1 MPHLHYPESR
11 STSDKVS
18 QTWSRCNLVWS
29 AEPVCEVIETVKTQK
44 WFDQKNYF
52 QYNLGYQI
60 YRPKCQMVWENVPH
74 IDTNIKGK
82 RELKMV
88 PLMCNQHCYRYF
100 DLFQPFSNT
109 VRLLHDI
116 WVYAICSFFHF
127 FHFHC
132 CPGKTGCDVKQGNY
146 ISSLKWKPS

>member
-1 MPHLHYPESR
+1 MHHP
-11 STSDKVS
+11 K
-18 QTWSRCNLVWS
+18 
-29 AEPVCEVIETVKTQK
+29 
-44 WFDQKNYF
+44 
-52 QYNLGYQI
+52 YQI
-60 YRPKCQMVWENVPH
+60 HSDDYQICHPKYQICSQNIQNTKQTLPNTKYTVPNTKYTLPKQIFKWYEKMCH
-74 IDTNIKGK
+74 IKCK

-88 PLMCNQHCYRYF
+88 PLMCNQHWYRYF
-100 DLFQPFSNT
+100 DLYQPFSNT

-116 WVYAICSFFHF
+116 WVYAICSFLHF